1 MGKRSERFAI
11 TAVVA
16 AAAGYVAG
24 ILTAPKSGKE
34 TRQEIKDV
42 TVKQIRDFEAQLKAK
57 HTELNK
63 LIDEVKGKV
72 SQVAEDRKKD
82 IEDVAEKATIAKDRV
97 RLALSDIRDGEVN
110 DKDLQNAI
118 KDAEKAI
125 SHLRKFL
132 NTK

>member
-11 TAVVA
+11 TAVIA

-42 TVKQIRDFEAQLKAK
+42 TVKQIRELEAQLKAK
-57 HTELNK
+57 HTELNN
-63 LIDEVKGKV
+63 LMDEVKQKL
-72 SQVAEDRKKD
+72 SKVAEDRKKD
-82 IEDVAEKATIAKDRV
+82 LDDVTEKATAAKDKV

-132 NTK
+132 NNK

>member
-11 TAVVA
+11 TAVIA

-34 TRQEIKDV
+34 TRDEIKDV
-42 TVKQIRDFEAQLKAK
+42 TTKQIREFEVQLKAK
-57 HTELNK
+57 HTELSN
-63 LIDEVKGKV
+63 LIDETKQKLLR
-72 SQVAEDRKKD
+72 ATDDRKKD
-82 IEDVAEKATIAKDRV
+82 IEDATEKATHAKDKV

-125 SHLRKFL
+125 SHLKKFL
-132 NTK
+132 IK

>member
-11 TAVVA
+11 TAVIA

-34 TRQEIKDV
+34 TRDEIKDV
-42 TVKQIRDFEAQLKAK
+42 TTKQIREFEAQLKAK
-57 HTELNK
+57 HTELSN
-63 LIDEVKGKV
+63 LIDETKQKLLR
-72 SQVAEDRKKD
+72 ATDDRKKD
-82 IEDVAEKATIAKDRV
+82 IEDATEKATHAKDKV

-125 SHLRKFL
+125 SHLKKFL
-132 NTK
+132 IK